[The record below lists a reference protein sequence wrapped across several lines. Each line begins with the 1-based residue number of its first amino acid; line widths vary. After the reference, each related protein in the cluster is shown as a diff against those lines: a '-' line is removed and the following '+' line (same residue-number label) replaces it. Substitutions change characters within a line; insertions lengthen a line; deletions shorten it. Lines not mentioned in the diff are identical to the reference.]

1 MTEARP
7 VALVTG
13 ASRGIGLELAKL
25 FAADGYDLVIAADSD
40 AIESAT
46 AELRRCGGAVVPVR
60 ADLRTAAGVDSVYS
74 AVTADGRTLAAA
86 ALNAGVG
93 SGGAFVETDL
103 EDTLSIVDLN
113 VRSTVHLA
121 KLVLTDMVRA
131 DAGRLLLTSSV
142 VSKMPGPYQAVYNAS
157 KAFVQSFA
165 EGLQGELTGSRV
177 TVTSLLPGATDT
189 RFFERAHMLDT
200 VLGQGPKDDPAA
212 VAKDGYEALMRGDR
226 KVVASSLLAKAMAAA
241 NAVTPDVVKAAAHR
255 VVARPG
261 SGR

>member
-1 MTEARP
+1 MTQARQL
-7 VALVTG
+7 ALITG

-25 FAADGYDLVIAADSD
+25 FAADGYDLVLAADSD
-40 AIESAT
+40 ALDTAA
-46 AELRRCGGAVVPVR
+46 AELKQSGAIVVSVR
-60 ADLRTAAGVDSVYS
+60 ADLRTAEGVDSVYA
-74 AVTADGRTLAAA
+74 AVTADGRPLAAA

-93 SGGAFVETDL
+93 SGGAFVDTDL

-121 KLVLTDMVRA
+121 KLVLTGMVGNG
-131 DAGRLLLTSSV
+131 AGRLLLTSSV

-165 EGLQGELTGSRV
+165 EGLQGELTDSGV

-200 VLGQGPKDDPAA
+200 IIGQGPKDDPAA

-241 NAVTPDVVKAAAHR
+241 NTVTPDVVKAAAHR
-255 VVARPG
+255 FLAKPG